1 MTQPVDGRGGVFDI
15 PDQAYFAIYGAGL
28 LLFTLVVFIYAW
40 RKIAKEAA
48 AQVLQRSRLII

>member
-1 MTQPVDGRGGVFDI
+1 MTQPVDGRSGILDI

-48 AQVLQRSRLII
+48 TQVVPRSRLII